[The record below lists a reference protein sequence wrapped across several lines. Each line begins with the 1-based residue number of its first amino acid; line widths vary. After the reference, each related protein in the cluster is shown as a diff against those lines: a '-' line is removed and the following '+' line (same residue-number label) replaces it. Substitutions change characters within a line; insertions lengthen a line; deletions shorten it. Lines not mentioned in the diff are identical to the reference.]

1 MHDETRVRLYH
12 EVHGRADRRTTPAL
26 LIHGGGSTIGTSF
39 GALLPRLATTRQV
52 VAVELQGHG
61 RTPSTDRPFT
71 FENSADDV
79 AALLGE
85 LGLGPV
91 DVLGFSNG
99 GNVAMRLAM
108 RHPAFVR
115 RQVLCSTFYQRAGM
129 VDGFWEGLQDAT
141 VDDMPQA
148 YRDAD
153 AAINSDAA
161 HQQQLFELDSSLMR
175 SFADWA
181 DEELAAMAAPTLVVA
196 GDRDVVRPE
205 HTAAMARL
213 IPGARLL
220 ILPASH
226 GDYLGE
232 LLASNGDLTSM
243 HATLPWLLRFLD
255 DGA

>member
-1 MHDETRVRLYH
+1 MFAEVRIRLYH
-12 EVHGRADRRTTPAL
+12 EVHGGAGRGTVPLL

-39 GALLPRLATTRQV
+39 GALLPPLAASRQV

-61 RTPSTDRPFT
+61 HTPSTDRPFT

-108 RHPAFVR
+108 RHPALVR
-115 RQVLCSTFYQRAGM
+115 RQVLCSAFYRREGM
-129 VDGFWEGLQDAT
+129 VDGFWEGLQNAS

-148 YRDAD
+148 YLDAD
-153 AAINSDAA
+153 AAINPDRA
-161 HQQQLFELDSSLMR
+161 HQRQLFELDSSLMKG
-175 SFADWA
+175 FLDWA
-181 DEELAAMAAPTLVVA
+181 DEELAAMATPTLVLA

-205 HTAAMARL
+205 HSLAMARL
-213 IPGARLL
+213 IPGGRLL
-220 ILPASH
+220 LLPTGH

-232 LLASNGDLTSM
+232 LLASDGDLTAM
-243 HATLPWLLRFLD
+243 QATLPWILRFLD
-255 DGA
+255 ETG